1 MPIPELDAIV
11 VQKNEENLTVVEDD
25 MPGKTRTVCFLFKCP
40 FSIGKNAE
48 TQADTCVSCSKQSWN
63 RSNCWSLESPEHVIG
78 YLLHHATT
86 SNFHQ
91 LDLREAYDILVSK
104 WADLEWTYYENTFED
119 REEGRALSR
128 NKRRRVEIAL

>member
-11 VQKNEENLTVVEDD
+11 VQKNQENLIDVEDD
-25 MPGKTRTVCFLFKCP
+25 MPGKTRTVCFLLKCP
-40 FSIGKNAE
+40 FSPCSDAE
-48 TQADTCVSCSKQSWN
+48 TQADTCASCSKKSWAQA
-63 RSNCWSLESPEHVIG
+63 NCWSLESPEHVIG

-86 SNFHQ
+86 SSFHQ